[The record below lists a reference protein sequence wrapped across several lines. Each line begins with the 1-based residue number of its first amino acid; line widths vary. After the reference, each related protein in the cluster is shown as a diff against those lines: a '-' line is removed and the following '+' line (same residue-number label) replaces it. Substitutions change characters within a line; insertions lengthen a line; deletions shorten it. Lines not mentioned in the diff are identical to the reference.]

1 MILKHVFFEAVLVII
16 SQLFFIAGKFED
28 SVPFGIDTGD
38 LIGMDFRIDNKN
50 YNKLK
55 KDCNKAQKK
64 LVISFLVNLD
74 FF

>member
-1 MILKHVFFEAVLVII
+1 MYFLKLYLFSFFK
-16 SQLFFIAGKFED
+16 QFFIAGKFED
-28 SVPFGIDTGD
+28 SVPLGIDTGD

>member
-1 MILKHVFFEAVLVII
+1 MILKRVI
-16 SQLFFIAGKFED
+16 LFIAGKFED
-28 SVPFGIDTGD
+28 SVPLGIDTGD

-64 LVISFLVNLD
+64 LVIIFPVISYSYKMRY
-74 FF
+74 